1 MPGLK
6 FKSLRF
12 VFFLFFVNA
21 GIGQTFSQIPRLRT
35 PENNKV
41 IERNEV
47 LLRWSLLGTTQF
59 ELQVSTDSLFVNNTL
74 VVPVAGK
81 SQYLISNLTNGL
93 TYFWRVKGLLPSS
106 NFCSP
111 YKFTIFSPRLLNNCQ
126 LWLRAD
132 SGITQS
138 GGLVSSWQD
147 FSPNNFVISQPSQG
161 LQPAFSNNFINQ
173 LPALAFDGTDRFT
186 FPNFPFDSSN
196 TGFVVGRNNPVGN
209 LINCAFIGGYDYNF
223 DFYPIKIQIKIGLL
237 YAGNYNPDS
246 LSLLTLVREPSLA
259 KVFRNGNQSGSAYS
273 GNLGPMLPGNL
284 FIGNRNDLLAPFIGF
299 FNEIVIFNKA
309 LPDYDRSLVEKYLLS
324 KYTPELYLGN
334 DTSFTEN
341 LCPIFLSSSSD
352 FIKYQWSTGD
362 TTASI
367 FVAETGVFSL
377 SAKDQF
383 GYWHFDTIKVVFPEI
398 VQLNDTSFCGGNS
411 IIWNSMAGNSI
422 TTLWSN
428 GSTDPSITI
437 DSTGT
442 YSYQIIDLNGCTK
455 ESTAIN
461 VFVDNFNLLGTLG
474 PDTTLCVGNV
484 LKIRNQTSPLANV
497 LWSTGVF
504 SDSIV
509 VSLPGTYSVQAI
521 NTNNCIIN
529 DTIVVSIG
537 GIAPQVNFSFTTVC
551 EGNAV
556 SFTDLSVPSAGDV
569 ISAWEWDF
577 GNNNFSNLQNP
588 SFVFPDSGSFPVSLK
603 TIVNT
608 GCADVFTQW
617 VEVIAIPK
625 ADFYTLNICDN
636 SAATFYE
643 IADGYNGQ
651 ISSWQWDFGDPGS
664 AGNTSVLQLAQH
676 LFSSAG
682 NYNVQLVVENQQ
694 GCSDTVIKTI
704 SVKPSPIAEITT
716 IDLCESQAGRAI
728 DVSQIPFPWQLL
740 ERKWTLWNAG
750 LSSDLAIGLDSL
762 TAGNY
767 PIRLYI
773 LASNGCSDTLQQ
785 NIDIYPH
792 PQAAYQ
798 LISPCLGTE
807 TQLLST
813 SACAG
818 CTVVAQSWTLNQFFA
833 GDSLRQSIA
842 LTDTTRQFIGLVVEN
857 NFGCTDSLEDSF
869 LPGKKPLALFSIVNP
884 VVGQGDPVLLNNL
897 SEGANQYLW
906 SMGDG
911 TTLQTSEPE
920 YFYSD
925 TGTYT
930 ITLTAINNQS
940 CSDTY
945 ALGLAVSKQRV
956 NLSIENISYSVDAGG
971 YVRPVLVVRNLG
983 TRLERKF
990 DIEIN
995 AALETSLREEWSGL
1009 LLPGQAQEYVMKSSF
1024 QADTLQQNFFC
1035 LRLLTQGNLPD
1046 VDESNNEACKA
1057 YGFNDSWDIGNIYP
1071 NPVVNNF
1078 YVPVLSKDPGLFQL
1092 ELLDAGGKIVFEAMA
1107 ETSTGLHLVLVSPP
1121 PLSSGTYHLRVSRGG
1136 EFKSK
1141 ELIFTKPGE

>member
-74 VVPVAGK
+74 VVPVTGK

-93 TYFWRVKGLLPSS
+93 TYFWR
-106 NFCSP
+106 
-111 YKFTIFSPRLLNNCQ
+111 FTIFSPGLLNNCQ

-138 GGLVSSWQD
+138 AGLVSSWQD

-161 LQPAFSNNFINQ
+161 LQPAFSNNSINQ
-173 LPALAFDGTDRFT
+173 LPALAFDGTDRFV

-196 TGFVVGRNNPVGN
+196 TGFVVGKNNPVGN

-223 DFYPIKIQIKIGLL
+223 DFYPIKVQIKIGLL

-284 FIGNRNDLLAPFIGF
+284 FIGNRNDLLAPFTGF
-299 FNEIVIFNKA
+299 INEIVIFNKA
-309 LPDYDRSLVEKYLLS
+309 LPDYNRSLVEKYLLS

-367 FVAETGVFSL
+367 FVEETGVFSL

-422 TTLWSN
+422 TTVWSN

-455 ESTAIN
+455 ESFAIN

-474 PDTTLCVGNV
+474 PDTTLCEGNV
-484 LKIRNQTSPLANV
+484 LKIRNQTSPLANA

-504 SDSIV
+504 SDSIIV
-509 VSLPGTYSVQAI
+509 NLPGTYWVQAI
-521 NTNNCIIN
+521 NTNNCIVN
-529 DTIVVSIG
+529 DTIVISIG

-588 SFVFPDSGSFPVSLK
+588 SFVFPDSGSFSVSLK

-608 GCADVFTQW
+608 GCANVSTQL
-617 VEVIAIPK
+617 VEVIAIPQ

-636 SAATFYE
+636 AAAPFFE
-643 IADGYNGQ
+643 NANPYNGQ
-651 ISSWQWDFGDPGS
+651 IVSWLWNFGDPASGN
-664 AGNTSVLQLAQH
+664 NTSTLPQPQH
-676 LFSSAG
+676 LFSSNG
-682 NYNVQLVVENQQ
+682 NFNVQLVVENLQ
-694 GCSDTVIKTI
+694 GCMDTIVKGIT
-704 SVKPSPIAEITT
+704 VKPSPLAESTT
-716 IDLCESQAGRAI
+716 LNPCERDATRML
-728 DVSQIPFPWQLL
+728 DVSDIPFPWQLL
-740 ERKWTLWNAG
+740 QRKWTLWDGSVSA
-750 LSSDLAIGLDSL
+750 SVEIGADSL
-762 TAGNY
+762 PAGSY
-767 PIRLYI
+767 PISLFI

-785 NIDIYPH
+785 QLEIFPH
-792 PQAAYQ
+792 PQASYQ
-798 LISPCLGTE
+798 LISPCLGTP
-807 TQLLST
+807 TQLLNT
-813 SACAG
+813 SVCQG
-818 CTVVAQSWTLNQFFA
+818 CTVENQSWFLQQQFA
-833 GDSLRQSIA
+833 GDSVLQQVTLS
-842 LTDTTRQFIGLVVEN
+842 DTTLQAIQLVVEN
-857 NFGCTDSLEDSF
+857 NYGCSDTLADTF
-869 LPGKKPLALFSIVNP
+869 LPGNKPLAFFSIINP
-884 VVGQGDPVLLNNL
+884 VVGQGDPVILNNM
-897 SEGANQYLW
+897 SEGANQYSWNL
-906 SMGDG
+906 GDG
-911 TTLQTSEPE
+911 NSSDLLSPE
-920 YFYSD
+920 YFYAD
-925 TGTYT
+925 TGTFT
-930 ITLTAINNQS
+930 ITLSAINSQFCTDTFSLNLLVRNQM
-940 CSDTY
+940 
-945 ALGLAVSKQRV
+945 V
-956 NLSIENISYSVDAGG
+956 NLALEDLSYSVDPSGF
-971 YVRPVLVVRNLG
+971 VRPEITVRNLG

-990 DIEIN
+990 NIEIN
-995 AALETSLREEWSGL
+995 AALESSLREEWTGL
-1009 LLPGQAQEYVMKSSF
+1009 LLPGQSQQYKLKSSF
-1024 QADTLQQNFFC
+1024 LADTATQNFFC
-1035 LRLLTQGNLPD
+1035 LSIISQDLPD
-1046 VDESNNEACKA
+1046 DVDLTNNRACIN
-1057 YGFNDSWDIGNIYP
+1057 YGFSESLIIGNIYP
-1071 NPVVNNF
+1071 NPVRN
-1078 YVPVLSKDPGLFQL
+1078 SFQL
-1092 ELLDAGGKIVFEAMA
+1092 PLL
-1107 ETSTGLHLVLVSPP
+1107 SN
-1121 PLSSGTYHLRVSRGG
+1121 
-1136 EFKSK
+1136 
-1141 ELIFTKPGE
+1141 